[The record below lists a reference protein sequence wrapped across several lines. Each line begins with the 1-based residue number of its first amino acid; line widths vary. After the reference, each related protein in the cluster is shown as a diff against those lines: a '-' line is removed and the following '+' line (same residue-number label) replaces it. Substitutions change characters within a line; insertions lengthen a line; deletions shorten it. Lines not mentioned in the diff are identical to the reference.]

1 LYEILNEIHKEENIT
16 IFLTSHDLKDV
27 ENLCDRAV
35 VINRG
40 EILYDGQI
48 DDLMKKYANKK
59 FISYK
64 EK

>member
-1 LYEILNEIHKEENIT
+1 LNEIHKEENIT

-40 EILYDGQI
+40 ELLYDGQI
-48 DDLMKKYANKK
+48 DALMKTYANKK
-59 FISYK
+59 FIRYQ